1 MKKREKKKAQKEEK
15 MDKVA
20 GNRLKSPNNVREL
33 LDELNKIA
41 NIEYEKAPTQD
52 EKGNLVPNYF
62 YKEHYE
68 ADLDRFGDLN
78 AVLLNDVK
86 SAMKFDLTCLRYASQ
101 IPFAYTR
108 KRSD

>member
-1 MKKREKKKAQKEEK
+1 MKKREEKKAKKEEK

-52 EKGNLVPNYF
+52 EKGNMVPNYF
-62 YKEHYE
+62 YTEHYE
-68 ADLDRFGDLN
+68 VDLDRFGDLN

-101 IPFAYTR
+101 IPFAFTR
-108 KRSD
+108 K